1 MGLAPTERFS
11 AEVRRRQI
19 LDAAAALVLAQGY
32 LPLSLDALAGRVGV
46 SRGLIYSH
54 FHTQADL
61 FNQMVAEEA
70 AALEAAGLAAAMA
83 HDDLMAAAHAS
94 ADVYLRHVAVRG
106 PLAHF
111 ILRDVYMSG
120 RVAPDVLRVRDRFLR
135 SFGRRARRALE
146 LPAKEALAAV
156 LLIQAIPEEMGRLV
170 WQEDI
175 PLERGLDLARQLV
188 TSAIEALQP
197 SNQAPRVDPR

>member
-1 MGLAPTERFS
+1 MTPTQRFS

-19 LDAAAALVLAQGY
+19 LDAASALVLAQGY
-32 LPLSLDALAGRVGV
+32 LPLSLEALAARAGV
-46 SRGLIYSH
+46 SRGLIYDY

-61 FNQMVAEEA
+61 FNQVVAREE

-83 HDDLMAAAHAS
+83 HDDLMTAARAS

-106 PLAHF
+106 PVAHF
-111 ILRDVYMSG
+111 ILRDTYMSG
-120 RVAPDVLRVRDRFLR
+120 RLAPDVLRVRDRFLR
-135 SFGRRARRALE
+135 GFGRRARRALK

-170 WQEDI
+170 WQQDI
-175 PLERGLDLARQLV
+175 PLERGLDIARQLV

-197 SNQAPRVDPR
+197 GGQAPPADPR

>member
-1 MGLAPTERFS
+1 LAPTQRFS

-19 LDAAAALVLAQGY
+19 LDAAGALVLAQGY
-32 LPLSLDALAGRVGV
+32 LPLSLEALAARVGV
-46 SRGLIYSH
+46 SKGLIYGH
-54 FHTQADL
+54 FPAQADL
-61 FNQMVAEEA
+61 FNQLVAEEEE
-70 AALEAAGLAAAMA
+70 ALAAAGLAAAMA
-83 HDDLMAAAHAS
+83 HDDLMAAALAS
-94 ADVYLRHVAVRG
+94 ADIYLRHVAIRG

-120 RVAPDVLRVRDRFLR
+120 RFAPDVLRGRDRFLR
-135 SFGRRARRALE
+135 GFGRRARRALK
-146 LPAKEALAAV
+146 LPAREALAVV

-188 TSAIEALQP
+188 TSAIEALQ
-197 SNQAPRVDPR
+197 SGGQAPSTDPR